1 MLRKIAKLLVG
12 KRNKYEV
19 GYYKKLAYIENKLR
33 EFVVGII
40 MAIVFAVILAALVIA
55 NETSSTST
63 GKYVPDGY
71 DAYGNLVD
79 TDGDGDY
86 HHWVE
91 E

>member
-1 MLRKIAKLLVG
+1 MAKRIAKILVG
-12 KRNKYEV
+12 KREKGEV
-19 GYYKKLAYIENKLR
+19 GYYRKLRYVEDRLR
-33 EFVVGII
+33 EFILGII
-40 MAIVFAVILAALVIA
+40 LAIVVCFIVILMVATNTSA
-55 NETSSTST
+55 NT

-71 DAYGNLVD
+71 DAYGNLID